1 MIPSCII
8 CKKQIKP
15 LYEGEHTPEYATT
28 FHTSGHDGSGLFDPM
43 DGSFLQINICDNC
56 LAAAAEQDL
65 VLVGQSSVPLMIPT
79 MVRAD
84 HWIYSGWGSIR
95 AFDYAP
101 VYWKKS
107 MESPHEPLYVSDAD
121 ELLSLKDRIQFNG
134 RLTLKD
140 AMGSIAEVEELQ
152 DRQFQEQQEDK

>member
-65 VLVGQSSVPLMIPT
+65 VLVGQSSVPLMNRLSVDFGVDECGEEFVEFGFMLPDGCYAVIEDGT
-79 MVRAD
+79 YGQLQALR
-84 HWIYSGWGSIR
+84 IY
-95 AFDYAP
+95 
-101 VYWKKS
+101 K
-107 MESPHEPLYVSDAD
+107 
-121 ELLSLKDRIQFNG
+121 
-134 RLTLKD
+134 
-140 AMGSIAEVEELQ
+140 EECH
-152 DRQFQEQQEDK
+152 DD